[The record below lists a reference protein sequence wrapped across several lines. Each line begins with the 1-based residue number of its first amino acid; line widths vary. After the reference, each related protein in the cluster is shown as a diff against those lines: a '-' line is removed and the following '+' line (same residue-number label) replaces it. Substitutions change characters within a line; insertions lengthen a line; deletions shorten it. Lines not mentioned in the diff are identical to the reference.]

1 LTIDLKLLIIAAV
14 TSVRLISVLY
24 GASPK
29 SEKASRISS
38 PKRSSPAD
46 ELEPI
51 GAQGRAQYSF
61 RNGSGKRCAVRT
73 NQIQSLTRVF
83 SSRDGSS
90 LAFQY
95 PLIGRRFQLPLQ
107 IGTATAPR

>member
-1 LTIDLKLLIIAAV
+1 MTIRLKLLIIV
-14 TSVRLISVLY
+14 PITFVGLISVLY

-29 SEKASRISS
+29 SEKASSISL

-61 RNGSGKRCAVRT
+61 GNGSGKRCAVRT

-83 SSRDGSS
+83 AVPRRLLTGIPVPTDWSN
-90 LAFQY
+90 AFSC
-95 PLIGRRFQLPLQ
+95 LCK
-107 IGTATAPR
+107 